1 MSNDSI
7 TRMESPLTT
16 LITDSNRYLKCYHHY
31 LKHCT
36 DQQTMEEF
44 INNRF
49 LDIMTKTVNGKSD
62 LNVIGVGSGS
72 GSLDL
77 QMFSVIHRKHPE
89 MTIDNEVIEPSPKQL
104 HGYRDLV
111 SQTPGLDYI
120 RFNWN
125 QITADE
131 FEEQWKEKKRTEKAD
146 LIHMFQV
153 LYYVKDLGA
162 TISFYQSLLNKNG
175 QLLMTLHS
183 GNSIVVKLRNT
194 YSNQLGT
201 TEVARSTGDIKRFLD
216 SKGLS
221 YRSYELPNEVD
232 ITKCFIEGDEE
243 GEMMIDFLIQVLD
256 FSKTASP
263 ELKAGVKEFLC
274 CPEFSVESN
283 GKVLMNAQ
291 YELIVLEQL
300 T

>member
-1 MSNDSI
+1 MIFFLPPVPLNKAVRVVDVRLLISVDVDLHQHI

-72 GSLDL
+72 
-77 QMFSVIHRKHPE
+77 
-89 MTIDNEVIEPSPKQL
+89 
-104 HGYRDLV
+104 DLV

>member
-1 MSNDSI
+1 MHMDQHI
-7 TRMESPLTT
+7 MESPLTK

-31 LKHCT
+31 LKHST
-36 DQQTMEEF
+36 DQQTMQEF
-44 INNRF
+44 TNN
-49 LDIMTKTVNGKSD
+49 LLPDIMTKTVNGKSN

-72 GSLDL
+72 
-77 QMFSVIHRKHPE
+77 
-89 MTIDNEVIEPSPKQL
+89 
-104 HGYRDLV
+104 DLV

-125 QITADE
+125 KTTAEE

-153 LYYVKDLGA
+153 LYYVKDPGA
-162 TISFYQSLLNKNG
+162 TISFFQSLLNKNG
-175 QLLMTLHS
+175 QLLITLSS
-183 GNSIVVKLRNT
+183 GNVGVVKMRNA
-194 YSNQLGT
+194 YKNQFGT
-201 TEVARSTGDIKRFLD
+201 TEVNRSTGDIRRFLD
-216 SKGLS
+216 SKGVT
-221 YRSYELPNEVD
+221 YRSYDLPTQID
-232 ITKCFIEGDEE
+232 ITKCFIEGNEE
-243 GEMMIDFLIQVLD
+243 GEMMIDFLTQVLD

-263 ELKAGVKEFLC
+263 ELKAGVMEFLR

-283 GKVLMNAQ
+283 GKVLMNAN

>member
-1 MSNDSI
+1 MDLHQHT

-16 LITDSNRYLKCYHHY
+16 LITDSDMYLKCFHHY
-31 LKHCT
+31 LKHST
-36 DQQTMEEF
+36 YQQTMQEL
-44 INNRF
+44 INNLL
-49 LDIMTKTVNGKSD
+49 LDIMTRIVNGKSH
-62 LNVIGVGSGS
+62 LNVIGVGSGE
-72 GSLDL
+72 LDL
-77 QMFSVIHRKHPE
+77 QMFSALHHKYPE
-89 MTIDNEVIEPSPKQL
+89 MTVDNEVIEPNLQQL

-125 QITADE
+125 KLTAEE

-146 LIHMFQV
+146 LIHMFQM

-162 TISFYQSLLNKNG
+162 TVSFFQSLLNKNG
-175 QLLMTLHS
+175 QLLITLHS
-183 GNSIVVKLRNT
+183 GNSVVVKLRNT
-194 YSNQLGT
+194 YSNHLGT
-201 TEVARSTGDIKRFLD
+201 TEVNRSTDDIKHFLD

-221 YRSYELPNEVD
+221 YRSYEVPHKVD

-243 GEMMIDFLIQVLD
+243 GEMMIDFLTQVLD

-274 CPEFSVESN
+274 CPEFSVESK
-283 GKVLMNAQ
+283 GKILMNAN